1 MIFKVLYYYNKNIVN
16 EMKINIKGKEIVLKY
31 SIRSLILFENIMNK
45 TFSIENTQDSIVFFY
60 CVLLASDKT
69 MKITFDEFIDAI
81 DEDPSIVTDFAEWLS
96 TNNKVNKLAEEE
108 LAADVKEA
116 DGKK

>member
-1 MIFKVLYYYNKNIVN
+1 MIH
-16 EMKINIKGKEIVLKY
+16 EMKIKIKEKEVELKY
-31 SIRSLILFENIMNK
+31 SIRSLMLFENIMNK

-60 CVLLASDKT
+60 CVLIASDKT
-69 MKITFDEFIDAI
+69 LKLTFDEFIDAI

-108 LAADVKEA
+108 ITADVKETE
-116 DGKK
+116 GKK